1 MCHLKLRKPLS
12 PTLPAL
18 TLRSPSA
25 ATSKSRGSS
34 TPATDC
40 LSFLASLGKRSPSP
54 DRDEDLLDQD
64 SPPPCKRVTS
74 PFTPED
80 DSPSSP
86 SCTPDI
92 SLRFLE
98 IVRSGDVTALRKILE
113 EENCDVN
120 SIDPR
125 MGNTALHFAV
135 YSYHVPVLIKLLAQP
150 DIDVNARNR
159 LGFTPLLAAI
169 ESGYTAVVRLL
180 LRHQPDLALAD
191 KQGFTAVHKAV
202 LTGNLEILQL
212 LLDMPDVPLNC
223 ASLEQGLTPLHQ
235 AAFHGKE
242 EIVRLLAAKNADV
255 NLTSSN
261 GTTPLHMA
269 ALKNH
274 AKVVKALLELG
285 AKAEAQDNHDRTALH
300 YACLYGHT
308 ETAVLL
314 CAQGSST
321 TIPDYREQT
330 PLQMAARPGFED
342 LLRIILPHL
351 KS

>member
-1 MCHLKLRKPLS
+1 MCHLRLRKPLS

-25 ATSKSRGSS
+25 ASPKCRGSS

-40 LSFLASLGKRSPSP
+40 LSFLATLGKRLPSP
-54 DRDEDLLDQD
+54 ECDEDLD
-64 SPPPCKRVTS
+64 SSPPCKRVTS

-80 DSPSSP
+80 GSPLASPSSRD
-86 SCTPDI
+86 TAF
-92 SLRFLE
+92 RFLE
-98 IVRSGDVTALRKILE
+98 AARSGQVAALRKILE
-113 EENCDVN
+113 EESCDVN
-120 SIDPR
+120 CTDPR

-135 YSYHVPVLIKLLAQP
+135 YSYHVPVLIKLLAHP
-150 DIDVNARNR
+150 DTDVNSRNR
-159 LGFTPLLAAI
+159 LGFTPLLAAV
-169 ESGYTAVVRLL
+169 ECGYTAVVRLL
-180 LRHQPDLALAD
+180 LRRQPDLDLAD

-202 LTGNLEILQL
+202 LTGNLEILQML
-212 LLDMPDVPLNC
+212 LATPNVSLDC
-223 ASLEQGLTPLHQ
+223 QSLEQGLTPLHQ

-242 EIVRLLAAKNADV
+242 YIVRLLVEKGANV
-255 NLTSSN
+255 NPVSSN

-274 AKVVKALLELG
+274 AKEVQALLELG
-285 AKAEAQDNHDRTALH
+285 AEAEAQDNHDRTALH

-308 ETAVLL
+308 EAAVLL
-314 CAQGSST
+314 CAQGSCT
-321 TIPDYREQT
+321 TVTDYREQT

-342 LLRIILPHL
+342 LLRVILPHL

>member
-25 ATSKSRGSS
+25 APKSRGS

-40 LSFLASLGKRSPSP
+40 LSFLATLGKRPPSP
-54 DRDEDLLDQD
+54 DRDEDLTQD
-64 SPPPCKRVTS
+64 SSPPPCKRVTS

-80 DSPSSP
+80 GSPSAPAS
-86 SCTPDI
+86 SCSPDI
-92 SLRFLE
+92 TFRLLE
-98 IVRSGDVTALRKILE
+98 AARSGQVTTLRKIMDE
-113 EENCDVN
+113 EPCDVN
-120 SIDPR
+120 GTDPR

-135 YSYHVPVLIKLLAQP
+135 YSYHVPVLIRLLSHP
-150 DIDVNARNR
+150 DIDVNSRNR
-159 LGFTPLLAAI
+159 LGFTPLLAAV
-169 ESGYTAVVRLL
+169 ECGYTAVVRLL
-180 LRHQPDLALAD
+180 LRHQPDLSSAD

-212 LLDMPDVPLNC
+212 LLDMPDVSLNC
-223 ASLEQGLTPLHQ
+223 SSLEQGLTPLHQ
-235 AAFHGKE
+235 AAFHGRE
-242 EIVRLLAAKNADV
+242 DIVRLLVEKGANV
-255 NLTSSN
+255 NPTSSN

-274 AKVVKALLELG
+274 AKAVQALLELG
-285 AKAEAQDNHDRTALH
+285 AHAEEQDNHDRTALH

-321 TIPDYREQT
+321 TISDYREQT

-342 LLRIILPHL
+342 LLRVILAHI